1 MSDDATID
9 TKPQLEIFADDVKC
23 THGATIGQLDP
34 ESIFYL
40 RARGIGLET
49 ARKMLLHAFASE
61 IVNRISIEPIRVK
74 LDEQLFEMYEK

>member
-1 MSDDATID
+1 
-9 TKPQLEIFADDVKC
+9 VRC

-61 IVNRISIEPIRVK
+61 IVNRITIAPIRDK
-74 LDEQLFEMYEK
+74 LDSHLFDMFER

>member
-1 MSDDATID
+1 
-9 TKPQLEIFADDVKC
+9 
-23 THGATIGQLDP
+23 LDP

-61 IVNRISIEPIRVK
+61 IVNRITIEPLRER
-74 LDEQLFEMYEK
+74 LDSQLFEMYER